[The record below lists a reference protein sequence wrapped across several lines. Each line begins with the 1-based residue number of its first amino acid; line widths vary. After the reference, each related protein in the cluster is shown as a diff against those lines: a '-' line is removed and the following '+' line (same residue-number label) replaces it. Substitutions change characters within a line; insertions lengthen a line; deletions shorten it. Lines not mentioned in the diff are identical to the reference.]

1 MLTFWNSLPLFLSS
15 KNIGLHSNWGTP
27 EMHDGRRHKNKAVS
41 RMTCRNGFWERF
53 LFLHCFE
60 NGASSSGAC
69 IRCAHQA
76 LVANVSGGSCSTW
89 KVVLIDRGDVEQKAP
104 SARHIKNEFSLGFK
118 GLRCKGR
125 ERWELVTLLVCLGS
139 PSSSESQLIHPSAFK
154 PTEVSDC
161 LKALPATLSRGLTI
175 QYWLLPKI
183 ITLHWW

>member
-1 MLTFWNSLPLFLSS
+1 
-15 KNIGLHSNWGTP
+15 
-27 EMHDGRRHKNKAVS
+27 
-41 RMTCRNGFWERF
+41 MTCRNGYQYRF
-53 LFLHCFE
+53 LFLQRFE
-60 NGASSSGAC
+60 IRFPDPLCANGLRLSNRLES
-69 IRCAHQA
+69 CAHQG

-104 SARHIKNEFSLGFK
+104 SARHIKNEFSPGFK
-118 GLRCKGR
+118 GLCCKGR

-139 PSSSESQLIHPSAFK
+139 PSGSESQLIHPSAFK

-161 LKALPATLSRGLTI
+161 LKALPATLSWGLTI

>member
-1 MLTFWNSLPLFLSS
+1 MDSKYGFLLLQRFEIRFPAPL
-15 KNIGLHSNWGTP
+15 
-27 EMHDGRRHKNKAVS
+27 RV
-41 RMTCRNGFWERF
+41 NGSWRSER
-53 LFLHCFE
+53 LE
-60 NGASSSGAC
+60 S
-69 IRCAHQA
+69 CAHQA

-89 KVVLIDRGDVEQKAP
+89 KVVLIDRADVEQKAP
-104 SARHIKNEFSLGFK
+104 SARHIKNEFSPGFK
-118 GLRCKGR
+118 GLCCKGSK
-125 ERWELVTLLVCLGS
+125 RWELVALLVCLGS